1 MKMQDFEDRLKT
13 LPMCKPSEELRERIF
28 GKKTRQSALRSIVYT
43 RIPVAWA
50 AAVSIALG
58 LVGFF
63 IAFMWVTA
71 IQQESPIRT
80 ETVNVQIIYQAPETS
95 HIFDFTEATMDFL
108 PGDVKVQVKY
118 NGEV

>member
-1 MKMQDFEDRLKT
+1 MQDFEDRLRS
-13 LPMCKPSEELRERIF
+13 LPMCKPSHELRKRIF
-28 GKKTRQSALRSIVYT
+28 GKKVTQSALRSIVYT

-71 IQQESPIRT
+71 IQPESPIRAAS
-80 ETVNVQIIYQAPETS
+80 VNVQIIYQAPKTP
-95 HIFDFTEATMDFL
+95 HVFDFTEAATDFL
-108 PGDVKVQVKY
+108 PGDVKVQVKS

>member
-1 MKMQDFEDRLKT
+1 MQDFEDRLRS
-13 LPMCKPSEELRERIF
+13 LPMREPSDELRGRIF
-28 GKKTRQSALRSIVYT
+28 GKKVTQSALRSIVYT

-63 IAFMWVTA
+63 IAFLWVAA
-71 IQQESPIRT
+71 IQQESPIRAAS
-80 ETVNVQIIYQAPETS
+80 VNVQIIYQASETP
-95 HIFDFTEATMDFL
+95 HMFDFTEAAMDFL
-108 PGDVKVQVKY
+108 PGDVKVRVKS

>member
-1 MKMQDFEDRLKT
+1 MQDFEDRLRS
-13 LPMCKPSEELRERIF
+13 LPMREPSDELRGRIF
-28 GKKTRQSALRSIVYT
+28 GEKTRQSALRSIVYR

-50 AAVSIALG
+50 AAVSIAIG

-63 IAFMWVTA
+63 IASLRDTA

-80 ETVNVQIIYQAPETS
+80 ETVNVQIIYQAPETP
-95 HIFDFTEATMDFL
+95 HVFDFTEAAMDFL
-108 PGDVKVQVKY
+108 PGDVKVRVKS